1 MNIVMSRQTVAKV
14 LTGLF
19 LAASVLAAAPGP
31 ADAAP
36 MSKCRNNPENFSV
49 FRGKCMSDKRIEIL
63 KERRG
68 GEREHGP
75 NHQ

>member
-1 MNIVMSRQTVAKV
+1 MAKV

-19 LAASVLAAAPGP
+19 LSASVLAAVPGP

-36 MSKCRNNPENFSV
+36 MSKCRNNPENFSR
-49 FRGKCMSDKRIEIL
+49 FHGKCLTEKRIEIL
-63 KERRG
+63 KDRRA
-68 GEREHGP
+68 EDHHGA

>member
-1 MNIVMSRQTVAKV
+1 MAKV

-19 LAASVLAAAPGP
+19 LSASVLAAVPGP

-36 MSKCRNNPENFSV
+36 MSKCRNNPENFSR
-49 FRGKCMSDKRIEIL
+49 FHGKCMSDKRIEKIQD
-63 KERRG
+63 RRG
-68 GEREHGP
+68 EGGGEGGGEDRHGP